1 MIYSKYFSLERWK
14 IILIIGWLQLFGS
27 HISLVA
33 QDNDIY
39 FKSLIAQQS
48 LSQLTVPSIFQDSR
62 GFLWFGTLDGLNRYD
77 GYNIKV
83 FQSSADRPESISSN
97 HINAITEDS
106 VGYLWIGT
114 DKGLNRYCHASG
126 EFISFFKDKETE
138 YNISNDRV
146 SFVYR
151 DKLGQIWIGTEQGLD
166 CVNQKTLTFTKRTFN
181 HFLYNNRIITI
192 HDDSYGNLWIGTLKG
207 LVKYNIKSSK
217 YFIFRKESHNS
228 NSITS
233 NHIRSVFEDSRKNLW
248 IGTSDGLNLYDPKN
262 DSFRHFG
269 KTIYPDLT
277 LTNNAVRCIIED
289 KEQNLLIGTNK
300 GLNIFNLNTKTLK
313 KYVPDKIIPGSLNH
327 FFVYSLFVDNAE
339 TVWIGTFNGGVNYF
353 NQKYNQFR
361 YFNPAND
368 LVYGGINKILLK
380 NNNLWVATDGGGLLE
395 YDQQYSFKNQY
406 LFEKA
411 PRQFNSANFINS
423 ILEIDNSLLLGTETD
438 QLLLFDLH
446 SKKVVETINS
456 VSHSF
461 NNMYKTSGGELLLC
475 VNDTLGLRKLDLKK
489 KKLETVTYL
498 NNANREMLFPFS
510 TCIVEESPGVYWI
523 GTRYVG
529 LYYYDSNKQSV
540 KRYTAGNDPLS
551 LRSNYIAALHIDNLN
566 NLWIGTNRGLYLFSK
581 ETDGFRSYDIS
592 HGLLNMDIRGIV
604 EDEAGYLWIAT
615 IFGVSKFD
623 PTKNEFINFNKD
635 NGFPIQEISRYSFT
649 LLGNG
654 HIAVGG
660 NNGFTIFNPLEI
672 KFDTFKPPVLI
683 TDFRLFDSN
692 HADNPIKAGLL
703 MRNKKPVELKYN
715 QSNFII
721 EFTALNYIFPK
732 NIQYAYKLDGFDTK
746 WNYVGNQ
753 RTATYTNLNAG
764 NYLFRVKASNND
776 ESWSEGQN
784 TLSIIVHPP
793 LWKTW
798 WAYTLYIAS
807 TLGLLFL
814 FLHYFRLKNK
824 IKLKQLEQENSE
836 KAHQLRL
843 RMFTNFSQEL
853 RTPLTLILS
862 PLEDLMNDKVL
873 PKEMENALRMI
884 RKNTNRLKMLV
895 DQLIDFRKQ
904 ESGKIK
910 LKAAEGKFSKFIT
923 EITMAFNALAVKQKI
938 SYKTEVGEEA
948 IYIWFDRQQMEKVF
962 FNLLSNA
969 FNNTPADGNI
979 TISVEKYDLSKL
991 KGLRPESR
999 NILVNTGATEFVET
1013 RIRNSGKGIP
1023 QEEYEKIFD
1032 PFYQMAENTGET
1044 YAGTGIG
1051 LSLVKGITELHHG
1064 IVSVD
1069 SIPGESTTF
1078 RVILPAGKDHLSPDE
1093 IQSDYIP
1100 SENIINY
1107 HILDESYEQEISVSA
1122 PIVQSKHK
1130 YTILLIDDNAD
1141 IRDYLRSRLIKE
1153 YNIIEASDGKEGLA
1167 KALEKMPDLI
1177 ISDIMIP
1184 EIDGLQ
1190 LCLKLKTDIST
1201 CHIPIIL
1208 LTARTTYLKIKEVYE
1223 VSADDYIIKPFSAN
1237 LLRLKIKSILINRE
1251 RLKQVMGERLPY
1263 ELTSAE
1269 TASMDEQFL
1278 DKVYQTVE
1286 MNISNP
1292 DFLID
1297 DLGKEIGMSRSTLYR
1312 KIKALTNYSPNE
1324 FIKNYRLRVAAKYLR
1339 ETDLPISEIA
1349 YKTGFNNPAY
1359 FTSCFRKFHKTSPS
1373 NYMQNFERPNNR

>member
-1 MIYSKYFSLERWK
+1 MKYSW
-14 IILIIGWLQLFGS
+14 IILLTGWLQLFGS
-27 HISLVA
+27 HVSLVA
-33 QDNDIY
+33 QNNDIY
-39 FKSLIAQQS
+39 FKSLIAEQS
-48 LSQLTVPSIFQDSR
+48 LSQLTVSSIFQDSK

-83 FQSSADRPESISSN
+83 FQSSDNKPESISSN

-106 VGYLWIGT
+106 LGYLWIGT
-114 DKGLNRYCHASG
+114 DKGLNRYCHKSG

-138 YNISNDRV
+138 YNISHDKV

-151 DKLGQIWIGTEQGLD
+151 DKLGRIWIGTEQGID
-166 CVNQKTLTFTKRTFN
+166 YVNQETLTFTKRTFN

-192 HDDSYGNLWIGTLKG
+192 HDDSYGNLWIGTVKG
-207 LVKYNIKSSK
+207 LVKYNMKSDK
-217 YFIFRKESHNS
+217 HFIFRKEPGNP
-228 NSITS
+228 NSIST
-233 NHIRSVFEDSRKNLW
+233 NHVRSVFEDSRKNLW

-277 LTNNAVRCIIED
+277 LTNNAVRCIVED
-289 KEQNLLIGTNK
+289 EYQNLLIGTNK
-300 GLNIFNLNTKTLK
+300 GLNIFNLNTKTIK
-313 KYVPDKIIPGSLNH
+313 KYVPDRIIPGSLNH
-327 FFVYSLFVDNAE
+327 FFIYSLFVDNAE

-361 YFNPAND
+361 YLNPAND

-380 NNNLWVATDGGGLLE
+380 DSNLWVGTDGGGLLQ

-406 LFEKA
+406 LFDRT
-411 PRQFNSANFINS
+411 PRQFSSANFIHS
-423 ILEIDNSLLLGTETD
+423 IIEIDNSLLLGTEAD
-438 QLLLFDLH
+438 QLLLFDLN
-446 SKKVVETINS
+446 SRKIIETINS
-456 VSHSF
+456 VSNTF
-461 NNMYKTSGGELLLC
+461 NNIYKTHGNELLFC

-510 TCIVEESPGVYWI
+510 TCVVEESPGIFWI

-529 LYYYDSNKQSV
+529 LYYYDSNNQLV
-540 KRYTAGNDPLS
+540 KRYTAGNDSLS
-551 LRSNYIAALHIDNLN
+551 LRSNYISSLHIDNLN

-581 ETDGFRSYDIS
+581 ETENFHSYDVS
-592 HGLLNMDIRGIV
+592 HGLLNMDIRGIL

-623 PTKNEFINFNKD
+623 PTKNEFVNFNKD
-635 NGFPIQEISRYSFT
+635 NGFPIQEISRFSFT

-660 NNGFTIFNPLEI
+660 NNGLTIFNPLEI

-683 TDFRLFDSN
+683 TDFRLFNSSDF
-692 HADNPIKAGLL
+692 DNPIKLGLL
-703 MRNKKPVELKYN
+703 MSNKKPVELKYN

-721 EFTALNYIFPK
+721 EFTALDYIFPK
-732 NIQYAYKLDGFDTK
+732 NIQYAYKLEGFDTK

-764 NYLFRVKASNND
+764 SYTFRVKASNND
-776 ESWSEGQN
+776 GSWSESQR
-784 TLSIIVHPP
+784 TLTIIVHPP

-798 WAYTLYIAS
+798 WAYAIYILL
-807 TLGLLFL
+807 TIGLLFL
-814 FLHYFRLKNK
+814 FFHYFRLKNK
-824 IKLKQLEQENSE
+824 IRLKQLEQENLE
-836 KAHQLRL
+836 KSHQLRL

-853 RTPLTLILS
+853 RTPLTLILG
-862 PLEDLMNDKVL
+862 PLEDMMNDKVL
-873 PKEMENALRMI
+873 PNEIGNALRMI

-910 LKAAEGKFSKFIT
+910 LKAAEGRFNKFIT
-923 EITMAFNALAVKQKI
+923 EIAMAFNALAVKQKI
-938 SYKTEVGEEA
+938 NYKIELSEEA
-948 IYIWFDRQQMEKVF
+948 IFLWFDRQQMEKVF

-969 FNNTPADGNI
+969 FNNTPTDGNI
-979 TISVEKYDLSKL
+979 LISVEKYNISRLKDLS
-991 KGLRPESR
+991 PETRS
-999 NILVNTGATEFVET
+999 ILVNTGATEFVET
-1013 RIRNSGKGIP
+1013 QIKNSGKGIP
-1023 QEEYEKIFD
+1023 EEEYEKIFD
-1032 PFYQMAENTGET
+1032 PFYQMAENAGQIS
-1044 YAGTGIG
+1044 AGTGIG

-1069 SIPGESTTF
+1069 SIPDEWTIF
-1078 RVILPAGKDHLSPDE
+1078 RVILPVGKDHLTPDE
-1093 IQSDYIP
+1093 IQHDYIP
-1100 SENIINY
+1100 SEDISNY
-1107 HILDESYEQEISVSA
+1107 HLLDESYEEEIAISA
-1122 PIVQSKHK
+1122 PIVQNKNK
-1130 YTILLIDDNAD
+1130 YTILLIDDNAN
-1141 IRDYLRSRLIKE
+1141 IRHYLKSRLIKE
-1153 YNIIEASDGKEGLA
+1153 YNIIEASDGNEGLT
-1167 KALEKMPDLI
+1167 KALKKIPDLI

-1251 RLKQVMGERLPY
+1251 RLKQAMGEKLPY

-1278 DKVYQTVE
+1278 EKVYQIVE
-1286 MNISNP
+1286 KNISNP

-1297 DLGKEIGMSRSTLYR
+1297 DLSREIGMSRSSLYR
-1312 KIKALTNYSPNE
+1312 KIKALTNYSANE
-1324 FIKNYRLRVAAKYLR
+1324 FIKNYRLRVASKYLR

-1359 FTSCFRKFHKTSPS
+1359 FTNCFRKFYKTSPS
-1373 NYMQNFERPNNR
+1373 NYIQNFERLNGK

>member
-1 MIYSKYFSLERWK
+1 M
-14 IILIIGWLQLFGS
+14 
-27 HISLVA
+27 VA

-510 TCIVEESPGVYWI
+510 TC
-523 GTRYVG
+523 
-529 LYYYDSNKQSV
+529 
-540 KRYTAGNDPLS
+540 
-551 LRSNYIAALHIDNLN
+551 
-566 NLWIGTNRGLYLFSK
+566 
-581 ETDGFRSYDIS
+581 
-592 HGLLNMDIRGIV
+592 
-604 EDEAGYLWIAT
+604 
-615 IFGVSKFD
+615 
-623 PTKNEFINFNKD
+623 
-635 NGFPIQEISRYSFT
+635 
-649 LLGNG
+649 
-654 HIAVGG
+654 
-660 NNGFTIFNPLEI
+660 
-672 KFDTFKPPVLI
+672 
-683 TDFRLFDSN
+683 
-692 HADNPIKAGLL
+692 
-703 MRNKKPVELKYN
+703 
-715 QSNFII
+715 
-721 EFTALNYIFPK
+721 
-732 NIQYAYKLDGFDTK
+732 
-746 WNYVGNQ
+746 
-753 RTATYTNLNAG
+753 
-764 NYLFRVKASNND
+764 
-776 ESWSEGQN
+776 
-784 TLSIIVHPP
+784 
-793 LWKTW
+793 
-798 WAYTLYIAS
+798 
-807 TLGLLFL
+807 
-814 FLHYFRLKNK
+814 
-824 IKLKQLEQENSE
+824 
-836 KAHQLRL
+836 
-843 RMFTNFSQEL
+843 
-853 RTPLTLILS
+853 
-862 PLEDLMNDKVL
+862 
-873 PKEMENALRMI
+873 
-884 RKNTNRLKMLV
+884 
-895 DQLIDFRKQ
+895 
-904 ESGKIK
+904 
-910 LKAAEGKFSKFIT
+910 
-923 EITMAFNALAVKQKI
+923 
-938 SYKTEVGEEA
+938 
-948 IYIWFDRQQMEKVF
+948 
-962 FNLLSNA
+962 
-969 FNNTPADGNI
+969 
-979 TISVEKYDLSKL
+979 
-991 KGLRPESR
+991 
-999 NILVNTGATEFVET
+999 
-1013 RIRNSGKGIP
+1013 
-1023 QEEYEKIFD
+1023 
-1032 PFYQMAENTGET
+1032 
-1044 YAGTGIG
+1044 
-1051 LSLVKGITELHHG
+1051 
-1064 IVSVD
+1064 
-1069 SIPGESTTF
+1069 
-1078 RVILPAGKDHLSPDE
+1078 
-1093 IQSDYIP
+1093 
-1100 SENIINY
+1100 
-1107 HILDESYEQEISVSA
+1107 
-1122 PIVQSKHK
+1122 
-1130 YTILLIDDNAD
+1130 
-1141 IRDYLRSRLIKE
+1141 
-1153 YNIIEASDGKEGLA
+1153 
-1167 KALEKMPDLI
+1167 
-1177 ISDIMIP
+1177 
-1184 EIDGLQ
+1184 
-1190 LCLKLKTDIST
+1190 
-1201 CHIPIIL
+1201 
-1208 LTARTTYLKIKEVYE
+1208 
-1223 VSADDYIIKPFSAN
+1223 
-1237 LLRLKIKSILINRE
+1237 
-1251 RLKQVMGERLPY
+1251 
-1263 ELTSAE
+1263 
-1269 TASMDEQFL
+1269 
-1278 DKVYQTVE
+1278 
-1286 MNISNP
+1286 
-1292 DFLID
+1292 
-1297 DLGKEIGMSRSTLYR
+1297 
-1312 KIKALTNYSPNE
+1312 
-1324 FIKNYRLRVAAKYLR
+1324 
-1339 ETDLPISEIA
+1339 
-1349 YKTGFNNPAY
+1349 
-1359 FTSCFRKFHKTSPS
+1359 
-1373 NYMQNFERPNNR
+1373 

>member
-1 MIYSKYFSLERWK
+1 MKYSW
-14 IILIIGWLQLFGS
+14 IILLTGWLPLFGS
-27 HISLVA
+27 HMSLVA
-33 QDNDIY
+33 QNNDIY
-39 FKSLIAQQS
+39 FKSLIAEQS
-48 LSQLTVPSIFQDSR
+48 LSQLTVSSIFQDSK

-83 FQSSADRPESISSN
+83 FRSTDNEPHSISSN

-106 VGYLWIGT
+106 LGYLWIGT
-114 DKGLNRYCHASG
+114 DNGLNRYCRKSG
-126 EFISFFKDKETE
+126 EFISFFKDNETE
-138 YNISNDRV
+138 YNISHDKV

-151 DKLGQIWIGTEQGLD
+151 DKLGRIWIGTEQGID
-166 CVNQKTLTFTKRTFN
+166 YVNQETLTFTKRTFN

-192 HDDSYGNLWIGTLKG
+192 HDDSYGNLWIGTVKG
-207 LVKYNIKSSK
+207 LVKYNVKSGKHS
-217 YFIFRKESHNS
+217 IFRKEADNP
-228 NSITS
+228 NSIST
-233 NHIRSVFEDSRKNLW
+233 NHVRSVFEDSRKNLW
-248 IGTSDGLNLYDPKN
+248 VGTSNGLNLYDPKN

-269 KTIYPDLT
+269 KNIYPDLT
-277 LTNNAVRCIIED
+277 LTNNAVRCIVED
-289 KEQNLLIGTNK
+289 AYQNLLIGTNK
-300 GLNIFNLNTKTLK
+300 GLNIFNLNTKTIK
-313 KYVPDKIIPGSLNH
+313 KYVPDRIIPGSLNH
-327 FFVYSLFVDNAE
+327 FFIYSLFVDNAE

-361 YFNPAND
+361 YLNPAND
-368 LVYGGINKILLK
+368 LVYGGINKILLEE
-380 NNNLWVATDGGGLLE
+380 NDLWVGTDGGGLLQ
-395 YDQQYSFKNQY
+395 YDQQYSLKNQY
-406 LFEKA
+406 LFDKT
-411 PRQFNSANFINS
+411 PRQFSSANFIHS
-423 ILEIDNSLLLGTETD
+423 IIKIDNTLLIGTEAD
-438 QLLLFDLH
+438 QLLLFDIN
-446 SKKVVETINS
+446 SRKITETINS
-456 VSHSF
+456 VSNNF
-461 NNMYKTSGGELLLC
+461 NNIYKTYGGEFLFC
-475 VNDTLGLRKLDLKK
+475 VNDTLGLRRLN
-489 KKLETVTYL
+489 LERKQLEIVTYQ
-498 NNANREMLFPFS
+498 NDSNRNMLFPFP
-510 TCIVEESPGVYWI
+510 TCIVEESPGVFWI

-540 KRYTAGNDPLS
+540 KRYMAESDSLS
-551 LRSNYIAALHIDNLN
+551 LRSNYISSLYMDNLN
-566 NLWIGTNRGLYLFSK
+566 NLWIGTNRGLSLFSK
-581 ETDGFRSYDIS
+581 ETESFHSYDSS

-615 IFGVSKFD
+615 FFGVSRFD

-635 NGFPIQEISRYSFT
+635 NGFPIQEISRSSFT
-649 LLGNG
+649 LLENG

-683 TDFRLFDSN
+683 TDFRLFN
-692 HADNPIKAGLL
+692 THYFDNPIKLGLL
-703 MRNKKPVELKYN
+703 MSNNKPVELRYN
-715 QSNFII
+715 QSNFTI
-721 EFTALNYIFPK
+721 EFTALDYIFPK

-764 NYLFRVKASNND
+764 DYLFRIKASNNGSWD
-776 ESWSEGQN
+776 ESRE
-784 TLSIIVHPP
+784 TLAIKVYPP

-798 WAYTLYIAS
+798 WAYAIYIS
-807 TLGLLFL
+807 VTIGLLFL
-814 FLHYFRLKNK
+814 FFHYFRLKNQ
-824 IKLKQLEQENSE
+824 IRLKQLEQENME
-836 KAHQLRL
+836 KTHQLRL

-969 FNNTPADGNI
+969 FNNTPAEGYI
-979 TISVEKYDLSKL
+979 TISVEKYDAARLEYLPSETRNKL
-991 KGLRPESR
+991 L
-999 NILVNTGATEFVET
+999 NTSAIEFVET

-1032 PFYQMAENTGET
+1032 PFYQMTENTGET

-1069 SIPGESTTF
+1069 STPGESTTF
-1078 RVILPAGKDHLSPDE
+1078 RVILPVGKDHLSSDE

-1107 HILDESYEQEISVSA
+1107 HILDESYEEEISVSA
-1122 PIVQSKHK
+1122 PIGQNKHK

-1223 VSADDYIIKPFSAN
+1223 VGADDYIIKPFSAN

-1251 RLKQVMGERLPY
+1251 RLKQVMGERLPH
-1263 ELTSAE
+1263 ELRSAE

-1339 ETDLPISEIA
+1339 ETDLSISEIA

-1359 FTSCFRKFHKTSPS
+1359 FTSCFRKFYKTSPS
-1373 NYMQNFERPNNR
+1373 NFMQNFERPNNR